1 LTSLPTGRSGQLL
14 ALGLLALAGAFVY
27 VLVVAP
33 LFDWYA
39 ERGAALQDRQAL
51 AIRLARVG
59 GELPALR
66 SEAARLRAAGPA
78 GALTLDGG
86 SDAIA
91 AAGLQGRL
99 EQLAAASGAN
109 IGSVEIL
116 QANPRGG
123 YRRIGLRVSVS
134 ASYPTLVSL
143 LQALDTATPPLIIDN
158 LQIHG
163 GIIPVGS
170 QTRPKLTVGFE
181 LYGFR
186 SNPTGP
192 GKP

>member
-1 LTSLPTGRSGQLL
+1 
-14 ALGLLALAGAFVY
+14 
-27 VLVVAP
+27 
-33 LFDWYA
+33 
-39 ERGAALQDRQAL
+39 
-51 AIRLARVG
+51 
-59 GELPALR
+59 
-66 SEAARLRAAGPA
+66 
-78 GALTLDGG
+78 
-86 SDAIA
+86 
-91 AAGLQGRL
+91 
-99 EQLAAASGAN
+99 
-109 IGSVEIL
+109 
-116 QANPRGG
+116 
-123 YRRIGLRVSVS
+123 VSVS

-143 LQALDTATPPLIIDN
+143 LQALDTAAPPLIIDN